1 MRTKASLVT
10 PEDTLPL
17 RPLHALCCWY
27 GSVHHGP
34 SYGQLSGVRSLCRD
48 AVNIYLQC
56 HFVRLIHGT
65 LYMFHHTIF
74 VQYCAAVKHW
84 ECPTLRE
91 TMDLVHQIVVQEG
104 VTDLVHCW
112 YRRVSVTGSP
122 ECCPPPRRA
131 TLYSLKPENTK
142 WIKRRFNE
150 YWSTYLSRWLQ
161 RRRRPGCISHLGQT
175 WYSGAPFWGRM
186 CSKSKNIICWGEK
199 EESKVSLWCR
209 CKQKT
214 ASWC

>member
-1 MRTKASLVT
+1 MS
-10 PEDTLPL
+10 L
-17 RPLHALCCWY
+17 RPFNSRN
-27 GSVHHGP
+27 SVHVP
-34 SYGQLSGVRSLCRD
+34 SYES
-48 AVNIYLQC
+48 I
-56 HFVRLIHGT
+56 
-65 LYMFHHTIF
+65 
-74 VQYCAAVKHW
+74 QYCAPVKRW

-150 YWSTYLSRWLQ
+150 YWNTYLSRWLQ
-161 RRRRPGCISHLGQT
+161 RRGRPGCRPNLIL
-175 WYSGAPFWGRM
+175 R
-186 CSKSKNIICWGEK
+186 CSILRKGVLE
-199 EESKVSLWCR
+199 
-209 CKQKT
+209 KQKHHLLRRKRRKQGFIVMQM
-214 ASWC
+214 